1 MRRRLRSAALP
12 VHRHS
17 IPQLAIDGV
26 LVAAAY
32 YLAYRFRFDQG
43 LPHKYRELLQDT
55 FPWVVVISLVVFAL
69 FRLVGKLVL
78 VRRMGRVRRSAKGS
92 HAVTG
97 LFLVAAGVEYLRE
110 TPWVVSFVTWLHTV
124 L

>member
-1 MRRRLRSAALP
+1 MSPLLGF
-12 VHRHS
+12 V
-17 IPQLAIDGV
+17 LV
-26 LVAAAY
+26 LLVAA
-32 YLAYRFRFDQG
+32 G
-43 LPHKYRELLQDT
+43 L
-55 FPWVVVISLVVFAL
+55 FAL